1 MSTDK
6 GPLFTTQDS
15 STLLLKKFLWRAST
29 DPNVNFYSEKS
40 FTPTIFPEQIVSDPL
55 PSAPPDDFVTLTNEQ
70 IKEDFGITDDEIAA
84 YQTTLNG
91 NNVFSIERSQTY
103 TYLYRIN
110 KCRLAPIESN
120 PDLAFSGVSNTTNV
134 NIFEN
139 TIPFSFNP
147 NGAWRGDYY
156 RTQPSGELSLNG
168 NDIIKNYQ
176 LPFVFDSDSGF
187 FTCYQADSVQ
197 PNPITRETAPAVSC
211 FVYKGNFGRFVNN
224 SWITRTDNI
233 YYNGGQ
239 VVIGK
244 AASSDPS
251 LTLDVSGV
259 SFFDHI
265 VTRSLDTFSDR
276 RLKENI
282 NGYLSP
288 SKLLSLTPCTYNY
301 IAKPGEREI
310 GLIAQEVEAVVP
322 EIVKEHN
329 GFKAVQYDRLG
340 ALLLPIVREQSERI
354 ERLEKSNDEL
364 RLMFSTFISKMI

>member
-1 MSTDK
+1 MSTDQ

-40 FTPTIFPEQIVSDPL
+40 YTPTIFPEQIVSDPL
-55 PSAPPDDFVTLTNEQ
+55 PAAPPDDFQTLSNEE
-70 IKEDFGITDDEIAA
+70 IKSQFGINDDEIAA
-84 YQTTLNG
+84 FQTTLNG
-91 NNVFSIERSQTY
+91 NIVFSIERSQSFP
-103 TYLYRIN
+103 YLYRIN
-110 KCRLAPIESN
+110 KCRLTPIESN
-120 PDLAFSGVSNTTNV
+120 PDLAFSGVTKTTNV

-139 TIPFSFNP
+139 TIPFAFNP

-168 NDIIKNYQ
+168 TNIVKNYQ
-176 LPFVFDSDSGF
+176 LPFVFDPDSGF
-187 FTCYQADSVQ
+187 FTCYQPDTVQ

-211 FVYKGNFGRFVNN
+211 YVYKGNFGRFVNN
-224 SWITRTDNI
+224 SWITRTENI

-244 AASSDPS
+244 AASSDPT

-282 NGYLSP
+282 AGYLSP

-301 IAKPGEREI
+301 IATPGKTEI
-310 GLIAQEVEAVVP
+310 GLIAQDVEAVVP

-340 ALLLPIVREQSERI
+340 VLLLPIIREQAQRI

-364 RLMFSTFISKMI
+364 RCAFSTLIGKMM